1 MRKYFKVNSFAGAS
15 NRVLSWRSKGMSGE
29 YIKSTTAS
37 NYGLNPRL
45 CYYGTKTRIKF
56 IRSCLKQPNVM
67 FTHKKVFIL
76 CMN

>member
-1 MRKYFKVNSFAGAS
+1 
-15 NRVLSWRSKGMSGE
+15 MSGE

-45 CYYGTKTRIKF
+45 SYYGTKTRIQF

>member
-1 MRKYFKVNSFAGAS
+1 MRKYFKLKSVAG
-15 NRVLSWRSKGMSGE
+15 VIDHFLSRQSKGMSGE
-29 YIKSTTAS
+29 YIKSPTTY
-37 NYGLNPRL
+37 NYGPNPRL
-45 CYYGTKTRIKF
+45 SYYGTKTRIQF